1 MARVHACPSAL
12 EVEQFFL
19 GPFEA
24 AAPEIEASDRI
35 PERLLRDAA
44 QLGVHGLSLPPDH
57 GGFGLTLSQLEPYLE
72 AAAQGPGCGRMLV
85 HLSNGI
91 WRPVLRY
98 GNAAQQAL
106 VQEMASGQITV
117 AFALTEPEGGSG
129 RDLHSLATRI
139 GDHWELSGRK
149 HLVTFGDRAEWFLLT
164 AASDERRAADSLTS
178 YLLPRETPGLAI
190 EPDQHTMGLK
200 GTGHAR
206 LAYDRVRV
214 RDACR
219 LGEVGQ
225 GLEVA
230 LSFLDYSRI
239 SLSICMVG
247 LARRA
252 LDEAIAYARRRVTF
266 GRPIAERESIR
277 SLLAE
282 MHADVAAAHALVV
295 EAATAFDRGDPITT
309 VAATCKLFCLEM
321 VGRVTDRALRI
332 HGGFGYTTDAAIERI
347 YRDARGFWFEE
358 GTAEIQRLVIA
369 RGVLGE
375 HA

>member
-12 EVEQFFL
+12 EVKQFFL

-24 AAPEIEASDRI
+24 AAPEIEASDQV
-35 PERLLRDAA
+35 PERLLREARE
-44 QLGVHGLSLPPDH
+44 LGVHGLTVPPDH
-57 GGFGLTLSQLEPYLE
+57 GGFGLTLGQLEPYLA

-98 GNAAQQAL
+98 GNASQRAL

-129 RDLHSLATRI
+129 RDLHSRAIRV
-139 GDHWELSGRK
+139 GDHWVLSGRK
-149 HLVTFGDRAEWFLLT
+149 HLVTFGDRADWFLLT

-178 YLLPRETPGLAI
+178 FLLPRENSGLAVK
-190 EPDQHTMGLK
+190 PGQHTMGLK

-206 LAYDRVRV
+206 LAYDRMRV
-214 RDACR
+214 DDAHR

-252 LDEAIAYARRRVTF
+252 LDEAIAFARRRVTF

-282 MHADVAAAHALVV
+282 MHADLAAAHALVV
-295 EAATAFDRGDPITT
+295 DAAAAFDRGDPITT
-309 VAATCKLFCLEM
+309 IAATCKLFCLEM

-375 HA
+375 HP